1 MRDWAEVV
9 AAGLALPGVE
19 QGSRYGRPAL
29 LFRGRMLAA
38 TTAPD
43 PGSFVLHVPLPDKE
57 VLIDTDPATF
67 WETDHY
73 RGWPAILVR
82 YGTAATGRIA
92 MANGRDARHTGIN
105 RLPLVCSRSI
115 SRRGGAPNRR
125 AYSRLN
131 CDALS

>member
-1 MRDWAEVV
+1 MKDWAAVV
-9 AAGLALPGVE
+9 ATGLALPGVE

-43 PGSFVLHVPLPDKE
+43 PASFVLHVTLPDKE

-73 RGWPAILVR
+73 RGWPAVLVR
-82 YGTAATGRIA
+82 YGTTATGRIA
-92 MANGRDARHTGIN
+92 TLLARAWWDRATIAQ
-105 RLPLVCSRSI
+105 
-115 SRRGGAPNRR
+115 RRGYGERP
-125 AYSRLN
+125 
-131 CDALS
+131 